1 MKKEQDNNLIDYNK
15 LYNEIYHKV
24 MKQLNEK
31 QNNQNLNALLDPEI
45 KNEVKKINQKCEY
58 CLFKD
63 VNITLTEN
71 DLNKYFL
78 MKITGKTK
86 AKEQLESDPKITD
99 LLAVNMQ
106 TIELRQQGQA
116 TQRVTMI
123 IPETSKG
130 LSPFIHLI
138 SLKGRNMEL
147 NDSGI
152 VLTQKAAELFDVSEG
167 DRLSLYTDDVK
178 FQVEAMRQETAVG

>member
-1 MKKEQDNNLIDYNK
+1 MFMAIVGIAGCAGLMVAGVGLKDSLSSVSD
-15 LYNEIYHKV
+15 
-24 MKQLNEK
+24 KQFGPITNY
-31 QNNQNLNALLDPEI
+31 QAIVTLDGE
-45 KNEVKKINQKCEY
+45 
-58 CLFKD
+58 
-63 VNITLTEN
+63 TEN
-71 DLNKYFL
+71 SE
-78 MKITGKTK
+78 TK

-116 TQRVTMI
+116 TQSITMI

-167 DRLSLYTDDVK
+167 DRLSLYTDDQK
-178 FQVEAMRQETAVG
+178 SYRLR